1 MKPIKIR
8 FYDNDIEKFIGIHMT
23 FSGAGGGPEIETIA
37 VDEKDPNPIIKAAI
51 EADPAYNRDV
61 VELLPH
67 QKKIYSMYYL
77 QSVTTIQFDLL
88 SPLFYHSDYSDEIY
102 RPNCGITNQQIYE
115 LMMWCVEFKKSQKI
129 VFFDWDR
136 TLSVVEGFMPIP
148 RRTPGYDWA
157 TEELRV
163 TYLTY
168 ILGGAGRFEK
178 LCRLFKFLHDMQV
191 GVFILTNNGQA
202 LPGDPRRSIFLDF
215 IHYID
220 PLFPDDHL
228 ICSRDLQPT
237 VQKSNKVLKL
247 QGTRPIWQIY
257 RDVDTKT
264 LPKKKQTDRRIQY
277 QKP

>member
-1 MKPIKIR
+1 LQSLKFEFKKIILQVNIKMKPIKIR

-23 FSGAGGGPEIETIA
+23 FSGAGGGGPEIETIA
-37 VDEKDPNPIIKAAI
+37 VDEKEPNPIIKAAI

-67 QKKIYSMYYL
+67 QKKLYSMWYL
-77 QSVTTIQFDLL
+77 QHVTPIQFNILN
-88 SPLFYHSDYSDEIY
+88 PLFQHPDYSVEAF

-148 RRTPGYDWA
+148 RRSPGYDWA

-168 ILGGAGRFEK
+168 ILGGSGRFER
-178 LCRLFKFLHDMQV
+178 LSRLFNFLHDMQV

-202 LPGDPRRSIFLDF
+202 MPGDPRRSIFLDY

-220 PLFPDDHL
+220 PLFPDDEAL
-228 ICSRDLQPT
+228 AL
-237 VQKSNKVLKL
+237 
-247 QGTRPIWQIY
+247 
-257 RDVDTKT
+257 
-264 LPKKKQTDRRIQY
+264 
-277 QKP
+277 

>member
-1 MKPIKIR
+1 M
-8 FYDNDIEKFIGIHMT
+8 
-23 FSGAGGGPEIETIA
+23 
-37 VDEKDPNPIIKAAI
+37 DEKEPNPIIKAAI

-67 QKKIYSMYYL
+67 QRKLYSMWYL
-77 QSVTTIQFDLL
+77 QHVTPIQFNILN
-88 SPLFYHSDYSDEIY
+88 PLFQHPDYSVEAF

-191 GVFILTNNGQA
+191 GVFILRA
-202 LPGDPRRSIFLDF
+202 
-215 IHYID
+215 
-220 PLFPDDHL
+220 
-228 ICSRDLQPT
+228 
-237 VQKSNKVLKL
+237 
-247 QGTRPIWQIY
+247 
-257 RDVDTKT
+257 
-264 LPKKKQTDRRIQY
+264 
-277 QKP
+277 